1 MPSATST
8 TGQAAGVGNE
18 GMEGYLLKK
27 NRLLGIWSWRWAV
40 LDRSS
45 QPLTLSL
52 YFKRRNSTEGRKA
65 RETLEITG
73 TTSIKMPSH
82 CSKSNRYFTVTS
94 IISKESDS
102 GGSANDGK
110 RKEQRWH
117 LCAGSMQ
124 SLLVWKEKVDEA
136 ISDAKEHEMLSRVE
150 VVDESSSN
158 DSFGL
163 STISCGKYQA
173 IKQIGKGSYGSVI
186 SALDRDRQVEVA
198 IKKVDDVFDDLV
210 DAKRVV
216 REIRALRSLSHDN
229 IVRLIDL
236 PMPPAPGNFR
246 DLYIVTELMEQDLYS
261 VIYHHQKLST
271 DHIQFIC
278 YQMLCALQYI
288 HSAGVIHRDL
298 KPQNVL
304 ISSDCKVKL
313 CGKSR
318 LIASVVVVCH
328 HFFNIHTLTTHCF
341 SLLFFSRFLLDFG
354 LARCLNSR
362 GGDSKDRKLTQYIV
376 TRWYRAPEILLGCD
390 IYTEAVDMW
399 GLGCILGEMLQQRPL
414 FPGSDYISQVRR
426 ILDYVGRPAECGE
439 GLDFVTNARAK
450 KFVESLELSVPLV
463 DDSDAFFPAEEESV
477 RYLLR
482 QMLMLCPSKRT
493 SCEAALS
500 HEFFVPVRNETSEK
514 VATRKLN
521 WDRIDDIELTKNNL
535 QCLVY
540 NEIGSFMKST
550 QQRHIRRNSY

>member
-1 MPSATST
+1 MPSATSAST

-27 NRLLGIWSWRWAV
+27 NRLGIWSWRWAV
-40 LDRSS
+40 LDRSA

-52 YFKRRNSTEGRKA
+52 YLKRRNSTEGRKA

-73 TTSIKMPSH
+73 TTSIAMPRH
-82 CSKSNRYFTVTS
+82 CSTSNRYFTVTS
-94 IISKESDS
+94 RNHSNASDS
-102 GGSANDGK
+102 GGSAAKDGK

-124 SLLVWKEKVDEA
+124 SLHVWKDKFDEA
-136 ISDAKEHEMLSRVE
+136 ISDAKEREMLSIVE
-150 VVDESSSN
+150 VVEESSSN

-163 STISCGKYQA
+163 STISGGKYQA
-173 IKQIGKGSYGSVI
+173 IQQIGKGSYGSVI
-186 SALDRDRQVEVA
+186 SALDRDRQTKVA

-246 DLYIVTELMEQDLYS
+246 DVYIVTELMEQDLYS

-318 LIASVVVVCH
+318 SDRMRCGALASTFIQDSHALLVLCYTLHVLLILPQISVWRGAS
-328 HFFNIHTLTTHCF
+328 T
-341 SLLFFSRFLLDFG
+341 
-354 LARCLNSR
+354 
-362 GGDSKDRKLTQYIV
+362 
-376 TRWYRAPEILLGCD
+376 PEVAI
-390 IYTEAVDMW
+390 
-399 GLGCILGEMLQQRPL
+399 P
-414 FPGSDYISQVRR
+414 R
-426 ILDYVGRPAECGE
+426 I
-439 GLDFVTNARAK
+439 
-450 KFVESLELSVPLV
+450 ES
-463 DDSDAFFPAEEESV
+463 
-477 RYLLR
+477 
-482 QMLMLCPSKRT
+482 
-493 SCEAALS
+493 
-500 HEFFVPVRNETSEK
+500 
-514 VATRKLN
+514 
-521 WDRIDDIELTKNNL
+521 
-535 QCLVY
+535 
-540 NEIGSFMKST
+540 
-550 QQRHIRRNSY
+550 